1 MKRPNQLT
9 ELVDN
14 LIATSTNFGEAS
26 STRSG
31 ADFLSDSFARI
42 AGSAGSS
49 DTGLNSNKESLSGAS
64 LDQLLGQ
71 LVQVASVGKE
81 QSESLRRNTTVM
93 EGNAGKGNSESS
105 SLDALKGLASVLTG
119 GILPLVS
126 GIFKAF
132 SGGADTGQIQPLLK
146 FASPAAVQAE
156 AGLSASGNL
165 ALIDRNERGDLRT
178 IGGGAQITV
187 QVQALD
193 SRSFIDRSDDIARAV
208 RDAMLHSSSL
218 NDVVQDL

>member
-9 ELVDN
+9 ELVEN
-14 LIATSTNFGEAS
+14 LIATSTNSGEKNG
-26 STRSG
+26 TRSG
-31 ADFLSDSFARI
+31 ADFLSESFARI
-42 AGSAGSS
+42 AGTSGLS
-49 DTGLNSNKESLSGAS
+49 DLGLNSSNEALSGAS
-64 LDQLLGQ
+64 LDQLLSQ

-81 QSESLRRNTTVM
+81 QSESLRKNTTVI
-93 EGNAGKGNSESS
+93 EGNSGKGSSETS
-105 SLDALKGLASVLTG
+105 SLDALKSLASVFTG

-132 SGGADTGQIQPLLK
+132 SGGSDTGQIQPLLK

-156 AGLSASGNL
+156 AGLTASGNFS
-165 ALIDRNERGDLRT
+165 LIDRNERGDLRT
-178 IGGGAQITV
+178 IGGGTQITV

>member
-14 LIATSTNFGEAS
+14 LIATSPNFVETSG
-26 STRSG
+26 TRSG
-31 ADFLSDSFARI
+31 ANFLSEAFARI
-42 AGSAGSS
+42 AGSSGLS
-49 DTGLNSNKESLSGAS
+49 DGGLNSNKESLNGAS
-64 LDQLLGQ
+64 LEQLLGQ

-81 QSESLRRNTTVM
+81 QTESLRRNTTVI
-93 EGNAGKGNSESS
+93 EGNSGKGSSESS
-105 SLDALKGLASVLTG
+105 SLDALKSLASVFTG

-132 SGGADTGQIQPLLK
+132 SGGSDTAQVQPLLK

-156 AGLSASGNL
+156 AGLTATGNL

-178 IGGGAQITV
+178 IGGGTHITV

>member
-14 LIATSTNFGEAS
+14 LIATSTNSGEKND
-26 STRSG
+26 TRSG
-31 ADFLSDSFARI
+31 ADFLSESIARI
-42 AGSAGSS
+42 AGTSGLS
-49 DTGLNSNKESLSGAS
+49 DFGLNSSNEGLRGAS

-71 LVQVASVGKE
+71 LVQVASIGKE
-81 QSESLRRNTTVM
+81 QSESLRKNTTVI
-93 EGNAGKGNSESS
+93 EGNSGKGSSETS
-105 SLDALKGLASVLTG
+105 SLEALKGLASVFTG

-132 SGGADTGQIQPLLK
+132 SGGSDTGQIQPLLK

-156 AGLSASGNL
+156 AGLKASGNL
-165 ALIDRNERGDLRT
+165 SLIDRNERGDLRT
-178 IGGGAQITV
+178 IGGGTQITV

>member
-14 LIATSTNFGEAS
+14 LIATSTNFGEAGN
-26 STRSG
+26 TRS
-31 ADFLSDSFARI
+31 ADFLTEAFARI
-42 AGSAGSS
+42 AGSSGSS
-49 DTGLNSNKESLSGAS
+49 DTGLTNSSGVLSGAS

-71 LVQVASVGKE
+71 LIQVASVGKE
-81 QSESLRRNTTVM
+81 QSESLRRNTTVI
-93 EGNAGKGNSESS
+93 EGNAGKGNVENS
-105 SLDALKGLASVLTG
+105 SLDALKGLASVFTG

-132 SGGADTGQIQPLLK
+132 SGGTDAGQIQPLLK

-156 AGLSASGNL
+156 AGLTTSGNL

-178 IGGGAQITV
+178 VGGGTQITV

>member
-14 LIATSTNFGEAS
+14 LIATSPNFGETNG
-26 STRSG
+26 TRSG
-31 ADFLSDSFARI
+31 ADFLSESFARI
-42 AGSAGSS
+42 ASS
-49 DTGLNSNKESLSGAS
+49 PGLADISPGINKEALSAAS

-71 LVQVASVGKE
+71 LVQVTSVGKE
-81 QSESLRRNTTVM
+81 QSESLRRNTT
-93 EGNAGKGNSESS
+93 EIERNSGKGSFESPGI
-105 SLDALKGLASVLTG
+105 DALKNLASVFTG

-126 GIFKAF
+126 GILKAF
-132 SGGADTGQIQPLLK
+132 SGGSDTGQVQPLLK

-156 AGLSASGNL
+156 AGLTASGNL
-165 ALIDRNERGDLRT
+165 ALIDRNERGDLRA
-178 IGGGAQITV
+178 IGGGTQITV

-193 SRSFIDRSDDIARAV
+193 SRSFIERSDDIARAV